1 MLRAAFEHIEATPEL
16 SWKCFRRRDHRF
28 EFCWHFHREYELT
41 LITEGSGSR
50 FVGDSIEEYRAG
62 DLTLIGPNLPHTYA
76 STIGSAGHEAVVAQ
90 FRGDFLGVDW
100 FRRPEFTAVAD
111 LLRRSR
117 CGLTFAGD
125 TPAQVVAELERLP
138 PADQTIGLLTA
149 LVRLA
154 RHADARPLASTHYS
168 PVLSQAAGDR
178 IDAIIRMLH
187 AEYTQRL
194 SLASIARVAHLSTA
208 ATSRFFRRTTGSTI
222 TAYLNT
228 LRVNA
233 ACRLLV
239 DTDRQIA
246 DIAGTCGY
254 QNLSHF
260 NRRFHA
266 LKGMSPRQYR
276 ARFGQAAAQTGPPKL
291 PTGS

>member
-1 MLRAAFEHIEATPEL
+1 MLRATFQHIEAAPEL
-16 SWKCFRRRDHRF
+16 SWKWFRWRNPHFD
-28 EFCWHFHREYELT
+28 FCWHFHREYELT

-50 FVGDSIEEYRAG
+50 FVGDSIEEYRPG
-62 DLTLIGPNLPHTYA
+62 DLTLIGPNLPHAYA
-76 STIGSAGHEAVVAQ
+76 SAGDSTDHEAVVAH
-90 FRGDFLGVDW
+90 FRDDFLGVDW
-100 FRRPEFTAVAD
+100 FRRPEFAAVAD

-117 CGLTFAGD
+117 RGLTFAGD
-125 TPAQVVAELERLP
+125 TPAQIIADLAGLP
-138 PADQTIGLLTA
+138 PAEQTISLLTT

-154 RHADARPLASTHYS
+154 RHPDARPLASTHYS
-168 PVLSQAAGDR
+168 PVLSRAAGDR
-178 IDAIIRMLH
+178 IDAIIRTLH
-187 AEYTQRL
+187 AEYTQQV
-194 SLASIARVAHLSTA
+194 SLAGVSQVAHLSKA

-228 LRVNA
+228 LRVDA

-239 DTDRQIA
+239 GTDRQIA
-246 DIAGTCGY
+246 DIAGSCGY

-276 ARFGQAAAQTGPPKL
+276 ARFGPVDAGTERPVRAG
-291 PTGS
+291 